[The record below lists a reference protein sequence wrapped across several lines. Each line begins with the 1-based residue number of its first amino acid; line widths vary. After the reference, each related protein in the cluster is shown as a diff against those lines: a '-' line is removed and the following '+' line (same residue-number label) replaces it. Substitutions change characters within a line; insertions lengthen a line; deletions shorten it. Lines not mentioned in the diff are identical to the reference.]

1 VIDQVLESDGNPFIF
16 ELTSRT
22 PPDPT
27 DWKIQGPAFTD
38 RLLQQRRAATWID
51 FVNGLKS
58 RADIVIHTD
67 LIGTTQ
73 S

>member
-1 VIDQVLESDGNPFIF
+1 MENDGNSFIF

-22 PPDPT
+22 PPDPA

-38 RLLQQRRAATWID
+38 RMLEQRRAATWID

-58 RADIVIHTD
+58 RADIVVHTD
-67 LIGTTQ
+67 LVSATP